1 MILLHWY
8 KCSLGGIGDSVSM
21 FANQCI
27 MEETTLDISHSL
39 SFGLRTKDIIRLLI
53 ATCCRSHGVFMR
65 QMNKDKLVK
74 LTTSICTFHATT
86 EVSMDT
92 NQTPYDICGN
102 YQQLW
107 IQPGKA

>member
-39 SFGLRTKDIIRLLI
+39 SFG
-53 ATCCRSHGVFMR
+53 F
-65 QMNKDKLVK
+65 KDKRYYQIAHCYL
-74 LTTSICTFHATT
+74 LQ
-86 EVSMDT
+86 VSWSLYEA
-92 NQTPYDICGN
+92 NE
-102 YQQLW
+102 
-107 IQPGKA
+107 

>member
-1 MILLHWY
+1 
-8 KCSLGGIGDSVSM
+8 
-21 FANQCI
+21 
-27 MEETTLDISHSL
+27 
-39 SFGLRTKDIIRLLI
+39 
-53 ATCCRSHGVFMR
+53 MR